1 MRRMLPC
8 LIYPLIWIVIA
19 CADPGPTGTAEESS
33 GLRGGGVEAQNDESD
48 DSDSDDDDDDGDDDE
63 GNDDGDDDEGD
74 DDGDDG
80 DTDDDE
86 GDTDDGD
93 GDDDNG
99 IECAFRVPLTGAEE
113 VPPRATQAS
122 GVARIR
128 IEDGEIE
135 FDVRI
140 ANPAGESFTAGHIH
154 GRAPRGANAGVVR
167 FLYPTVAEN
176 TEFESRGFPTGNK
189 LRVEGEGSIAPTLAA
204 DICAQPELFYV
215 NFHTTQF
222 PGGAIRGQL
231 R

>member
-48 DSDSDDDDDDGDDDE
+48 DSESDDDDE
-63 GNDDGDDDEGD
+63 
-74 DDGDDG
+74 G

-86 GDTDDGD
+86 GDTDDDEGEGDDDDDGD
-93 GDDDNG
+93 GDDDNAV
-99 IECAFRVPLTGAEE
+99 ECKFRVPLTGAEE

-128 IEDGEIE
+128 IEGDEIE

-222 PGGAIRGQL
+222 TGGAIRGQL

>member
-1 MRRMLPC
+1 MRRILPY
-8 LIYPLIWIVIA
+8 LLFPLIWIVIA
-19 CADPGPTGTAEESS
+19 CADPGPTANPDQSAD
-33 GLRGGGVEAQNDESD
+33 LGGGVRQAQN
-48 DSDSDDDDDDGDDDE
+48 DDDGDDD
-63 GNDDGDDDEGD
+63 DE
-74 DDGDDG
+74 G

-86 GDTDDGD
+86 GDTDDDEGD
-93 GDDDNG
+93 TDDDEGEGDDDSG

-140 ANPAGESFTAGHIH
+140 TNPAHESFTAGHIH
-154 GRAPRGANAGVVR
+154 GRAARGANAGVVR

-176 TEFESRGFPTGNK
+176 TEFESRGFPTGER
-189 LRVEGEGSIAPTLAA
+189 LRVEGEGSITPTLAS
-204 DICAQPELFYV
+204 DICTQPELFYV